1 MIRLLLGFILGLV
14 VGVWGYAWLNH
25 PQNKNRIQATNDSL
39 VASVQQKFSE
49 IRVDDIRQELE
60 RTGLVVRQKAG
71 QWRATLTEAA
81 ADAKIT
87 TAIKSRF
94 FAEPGISSMSVN
106 VTTTDGLVT
115 LSGTVDSHEQVAK
128 AMRLALETEGVR
140 KVVSTLQVKPPQ
152 K

>member
-1 MIRLLLGFILGLV
+1 MIRLLFGFILGLI
-14 VGVWGYAWLNH
+14 VGACGYAWLQQ
-25 PQNKNRIQATNDSL
+25 PQKKTTTRNASDSL
-39 VASVQQKFSE
+39 AASVQQRLSE

-71 QWRATLTEAA
+71 QWRAALSEAA

-87 TAIKSRF
+87 AAIKSKF
-94 FAEPGISSMSVN
+94 FTEPGLSSMSIN

-115 LSGTVDSHEQVAK
+115 LSGSVDSHEQVAK
-128 AMRLALETEGVR
+128 AMRIALETEGVR
-140 KVVSTLQVKPPQ
+140 KVVSTLQVKAAQ